1 MFSLLMD
8 LKMKSIAKIFVLL
21 ALSAVLLTYSSCDNT
36 KPPTPSDEEVQLEKL
51 SGTWKTTST
60 SVTKDGVVQTGYNN
74 FTLTLS
80 GTVGATSFGYATA
93 GRPPLSPWLSSGN
106 WTFDTDPLTS
116 IIRDKGTA
124 DELKITYTVTETT
137 LQLTFN
143 FQGTG
148 YARVGNVKGQWVM
161 TLIL

>member
-1 MFSLLMD
+1 
-8 LKMKSIAKIFVLL
+8 MKSIAKIFVLL

-36 KPPTPSDEEVQLEKL
+36 KPPTPTDEELQLEKL
-51 SGTWKTTST
+51 TGTWKAT
-60 SVTKDGVVQTGYNN
+60 SVKKDNVVQAGYTN

-80 GTVGATSFGYATA
+80 GTVGATSFGYTTA

-116 IIRDKGTA
+116 VIRDKGTV

-137 LQLTFN
+137 LQLTYN

-148 YARVGNVKGQWVM
+148 YARAGNVKGQWVM
-161 TLIL
+161 TFGL